1 MEDQDRW
8 AKTVTS
14 QHDVVGVGQLRDF
27 GLSRHVIQAQV
38 EAQRWRRVLP
48 GVYSLFTGPLPRSSL
63 ISAALL
69 YGGAWAL
76 LSHRTAAEE
85 WGMFPV
91 SADSPVHITLP
102 YKQSSVSQPPLVQV
116 HRSRAFNYIVAPS
129 EPPRTNREDTI
140 MDLAAA
146 EPSEDAAR
154 NLFIDLVGSNRIDL
168 RRIHDQLEKRPPF
181 RYRGVMRHALDLL
194 TGGALS
200 ALEAEYVLKVEQAH
214 GLPSGRRQV
223 PFVVDGIRLWEDV
236 TYDDHEVRLTVRLDG
251 RQFHSTSRIAF
262 RDRRR
267 DNAAELANRS
277 RLVYGWHEVHHDPC
291 GVAVEVRRV
300 LEREGWSGS
309 GESCRDC
316 G

>member
-1 MEDQDRW
+1 
-8 AKTVTS
+8 
-14 QHDVVGVGQLRDF
+14 
-27 GLSRHVIQAQV
+27 
-38 EAQRWRRVLP
+38 
-48 GVYSLFTGPLPRSSL
+48 
-63 ISAALL
+63 
-69 YGGAWAL
+69 
-76 LSHRTAAEE
+76 
-85 WGMFPV
+85 MFPV